1 MRKLILVLFLL
12 SVSAIYAQRTVDLPI
27 SSVIDTVDRF
37 TTVYRPSAP
46 TTLYNVTFKT
56 VRDYFWNRANRWI
69 GINTFDSLTVFNDS
83 IKLNNKWYD
92 FPVSYK
98 VNSFLYDSLGNGQL
112 KWKPFDSLMTQI
124 DTLNIS
130 DKFIINSLGEIIKWD
145 NVTIQGIP
153 ADSIKVLF
161 SNGKWKIPIA
171 SADTTI
177 NYHWMGLHN
186 FEQDS
191 IKIGGLWYDFP
202 ATRIAN
208 SVLYDSLGNGIL
220 KWKVY
225 PTGGSTIDTTKISYL
240 AKVETFTGAKTFNSD
255 LIFGASADL
264 TLPTADPAP
273 DVGKFWRST
282 DVLKFTNSSGDVKTL
297 TFGSGTTNELAYWS
311 GTYSL
316 GTLPTAS
323 YPSLTEIS
331 YVKGVTS
338 AIQTQFTGKLGTG
351 LTNTYIFVGN
361 GSGIATGVA
370 MSGDATIANTGA
382 VTVADDSHAHTGTTI
397 SGLAV
402 ADFTSP
408 NISNWTND
416 SGYAT
421 QAYVTSGG
429 YTWSGTV
436 SLGTAVKLDAS
447 LGYLILPSAGGTNAN
462 AFYYDGTNVK
472 FQTFP
477 GNFTLLRDN
486 DSYSN
491 PSWLTSL
498 AESKIS
504 FTDITT
510 GNASIT
516 AHGFLPKL
524 NNSSTQFLNGQGAW
538 ATPASTVDQTA
549 AYNWTGLHTWTKTNI
564 AASTNLTE
572 VTATATNTSTTLDVV
587 AGKFTGTAGHAN
599 HTAYGVRA
607 YGVGYLSGGTA
618 VGLYATA
625 STGANNYAGY
635 FDNGMVYIKE
645 NLQVGAGKFTIS
657 TTGTLIEVN
666 NTLASDV
673 SNYVLMSDGTSYT
686 PVNLLGRDNTY
697 TGSVTYTPEG
707 LTYNTTM
714 DAASKTVISGGG
726 TGNGTT
732 TTLSNGIN
740 GQIVILINTSSS
752 YTWTLNETGNINL
765 AGSADYVMGQSD
777 TITLIYES
785 GSSKWLETA
794 RSNN

>member
-1 MRKLILVLFLL
+1 MDKGILGCKRVIPDLLWKALIL
-12 SVSAIYAQRTVDLPI
+12 A
-27 SSVIDTVDRF
+27 
-37 TTVYRPSAP
+37 
-46 TTLYNVTFKT
+46 
-56 VRDYFWNRANRWI
+56 
-69 GINTFDSLTVFNDS
+69 
-83 IKLNNKWYD
+83 
-92 FPVSYK
+92 
-98 VNSFLYDSLGNGQL
+98 
-112 KWKPFDSLMTQI
+112 
-124 DTLNIS
+124 
-130 DKFIINSLGEIIKWD
+130 
-145 NVTIQGIP
+145 
-153 ADSIKVLF
+153 VLF
-161 SNGKWKIPIA
+161 SLPINAQKIKDLP
-171 SADTTI
+171 
-177 NYHWMGLHN
+177 
-186 FEQDS
+186 
-191 IKIGGLWYDFP
+191 
-202 ATRIAN
+202 RITVY
-208 SVLYDSLGNGIL
+208 SDSLRFVVDRND
-220 KWKVY
+220 
-225 PTGGSTIDTTKISYL
+225 STKTIQWRYMKDSLLATNKISYL
-240 AKVETFTGAKTFNSD
+240 AKVETFTGAKTFNGD

-416 SGYAT
+416 ASYTTLAT
-421 QAYVTSGG
+421 VVAASNTWTNYNYFNKPLEVGQASLVNGGITIWNALNAFATTLSTSTTTSNKTITFPNVT
-429 YTWSGTV
+429 GTV
-436 SLGTAVKLDAS
+436 A
-447 LGYLILPSAGGTNAN
+447 
-462 AFYYDGTNVK
+462 
-472 FQTFP
+472 
-477 GNFTLLRDN
+477 
-486 DSYSN
+486 
-491 PSWLTSL
+491 LTSDL
-498 AESKIS
+498 SSYVPTSRTLTINGTGYDLSANRSWTVT
-504 FTDITT
+504 TD
-510 GNASIT
+510 
-516 AHGFLPKL
+516 
-524 NNSSTQFLNGQGAW
+524 
-538 ATPASTVDQTA
+538 PAA
-549 AYNWTGLHTWTKTNI
+549 AYSWTGLHTWTKTNI
-564 AASTNLTE
+564 AASTNLIE

-740 GQIVILINTSSS
+740 GQIIILINTSSS

-777 TITLIYES
+777 TITLVYES
-785 GSSKWLETA
+785 GTTKWLETA